1 MVTIK
6 NFLSFCL
13 FLKFL
18 IFKGAMEN
26 YQSVLME
33 DGRNVEQVVLTI
45 VYLVS
50 IVLHL
55 NIQILVHLWVDL
67 VTIISEF
74 HIHMY
79 IPIQCVDENCM
90 LIDYI
95 YNYTYT
101 LRERERERERERRI
115 SLI

>member
-50 IVLHL
+50 IVTFEHPNSGTFIGRFSYYLL
-55 NIQILVHLWVDL
+55 LFQN
-67 VTIISEF
+67 S
-74 HIHMY
+74 
-79 IPIQCVDENCM
+79 
-90 LIDYI
+90 
-95 YNYTYT
+95 TYT
-101 LRERERERERERRI
+101 CIYQYNVLMKI
-115 SLI
+115 AC

>member
-55 NIQILVHLWVDL
+55 NIQILVDLWVDL
-67 VTIISEF
+67 VTIYYYF
-74 HIHMY
+74 R
-79 IPIQCVDENCM
+79 IPHTHV
-90 LIDYI
+90 
-95 YNYTYT
+95 YTNT
-101 LRERERERERERRI
+101 MC
-115 SLI
+115 